1 MGYNGMELI
10 ENIMKMYR
18 QENSHVEL
26 LVASVR
32 SMEHFLMSLHLQADI
47 VTCPYK
53 ILKQWADDGAR
64 MPDGNFEYDAGK
76 FKSIAYKEIDLKKPW
91 HEIGFAHELIDKGVA
106 AFAKDWT
113 KLTG

>member
-1 MGYNGMELI
+1 MGLI
-10 ENIMKMYR
+10 ENIMKMYG

-32 SMEHFLMSLHLQADI
+32 NMEHFLMSLHMQADI

-53 ILKQWADDGAR
+53 ILKQWADEGAH
-64 MPDGNFEYDAGK
+64 MPASNFQYDANK
-76 FKSIAYKEIDLKKPW
+76 FRSIPYKEIDLKKPW
-91 HEIGFAHELIDKGVA
+91 HEIGFTHELIDKGVA
-106 AFAKDWT
+106 AFAKDWV